1 MASEE
6 AGLSLAARDA
16 LREFQRKWVDL
27 LSDLN
32 SSKRNLSF
40 SISAFERK
48 AGMKLCFPLGKV
60 KLKMLL
66 EALRPK
72 EGELR
77 K

>member
-1 MASEE
+1 M
-6 AGLSLAARDA
+6 D
-16 LREFQRKWVDL
+16 
-27 LSDLN
+27 

-40 SISAFERK
+40 SISAFGRK
-48 AGMKLCFPLGKV
+48 AGVEVPFPLGKV
-60 KLKMLL
+60 KLKILL